1 VAAGAAVAVVAS
13 TGRETGNVTSV
24 VPTTSLV
31 VRSASSAVILEAAVV
46 EAAEAVDVVV
56 VGAPVETAAVERTT
70 GERATGVVIAASNI
84 TLRDGISATSAGS
97 LSKLQPAE

>member
-1 VAAGAAVAVVAS
+1 MAAGAAAVAAS

-31 VRSASSAVILEAAVV
+31 ARSASSAVILEAVAV
-46 EAAEAVDVVV
+46 EAAVAVDVVVV